1 MLVEDLQNYHR
12 QFESIKTD
20 AQNLL
25 EDLNGLQ
32 FNWQPSTDR

>member
-20 AQNLL
+20 AHL
-25 EDLNGLQ
+25 
-32 FNWQPSTDR
+32 WQAGIVKGIDVVAE

>member
-1 MLVEDLQNYHR
+1 MLVEDLQSYHR
-12 QFESIKTD
+12 QFESIKTG
-20 AQNLL
+20 QNLL